1 MWAKSRYYL
10 FLVFIILVS
19 FSLLKCKSLSTSSSF
34 SIKENPFPSDNAL
47 TKDKIELGRKLF
59 FDKRLSINETV
70 SCATC
75 HIPQFAFTDQK
86 KISEGVLGRKTD
98 RNSPS
103 ILNSAFLKTVL
114 YDAFLPTLEMQVIVP
129 IQEHVEMD
137 MSMPELMQRLKA
149 IEEYQV
155 AAKKIFNRDF
165 DPWVLTRSIASFE
178 RSLISNNSRF
188 DQFYY
193 QKNKNALTKS
203 EKAGWKL
210 FSEKLYCTK
219 CHPAPF
225 FTTFL
230 PAKNGVYMESDKD
243 KGRFRVTEDST
254 DIGNFKIPSLRNIE
268 LTFPYMHNGSLN
280 SIEEVISHYSK
291 GGLNNKY
298 SNQIIK
304 PFNLN
309 SIDINNLKAFLF
321 SLTDTSYM
329 KEFR

>member
-1 MWAKSRYYL
+1 MWAKTQYYF
-10 FLVFIILVS
+10 FLVFIFIAS
-19 FSLLKCKSLSTSSSF
+19 FSLFKCKSISCVNIFT
-34 SIKENPFPSDNAL
+34 IKEIPFPADNEL

-75 HIPQFAFTDQK
+75 HIPQFAFSDQK
-86 KISEGVLGRKTD
+86 NVSEGVLGRKTE

-137 MSMPELMQRLKA
+137 MSMLELIKRLKA
-149 IEEYQV
+149 IEEYQL
-155 AAKKIFNRDF
+155 AARKIFNHDF

-219 CHPAPF
+219 CHPAPC

-230 PAKNGVYMESDKD
+230 PDKNGIFKEEDKD
-243 KGRFRVTEDST
+243 KGRFRVTEDSL
-254 DIGNFKIPSLRNIE
+254 DIGSFKIPSLRNVE

-280 SIEEVISHYSK
+280 TIEEVIVHYSK
-291 GGLNNKY
+291 GGKDKNY
-298 SNQIIK
+298 SNQIIR
-304 PFNLN
+304 PFKLN
-309 SIDINNLKAFLF
+309 SSDINNLKLFLY

-329 KEFR
+329 KDFH